1 MAPSL
6 DLLATRLPLVARLI
20 AENDLTAHDRQN
32 IRSLLI
38 AAYPQY
44 EHLWTQHD
52 FWGGP
57 AEYRLLLLERTGR
70 LAAHLGFARR
80 LIKVGETPLLIT
92 GIGAVAVLPDL
103 QGQQVGHQLLRDLRQ
118 CLCIDL
124 PVDFGFLQCRDAVV
138 GFYAKAGFRRV
149 GQQVR
154 SFDPDNRLWQ
164 IDDAAAMVL
173 PAKAPIDAWPTHG
186 LIDLMGMP
194 W

>member
-1 MAPSL
+1 MATSL
-6 DLLATRLPLVARLI
+6 DLLPTRLPLVARLI
-20 AENDLTAHDRQN
+20 GENDLTAHDRQN
-32 IRSLLI
+32 IRTLLA

-44 EHLWTQHD
+44 EHLWTHHD

-57 AEYRLLLLERTGR
+57 AEHRLLLLERTGR

-80 LIKVGETPLLIT
+80 LIKVGETTLLVA

-103 QGQQVGHQLLRDLRQ
+103 QGQQVGRQLLRDLRR

-138 GFYAKAGFRRV
+138 GFYAKAGFSRV
-149 GQQVR
+149 SQQVR
-154 SFDPDNRLWQ
+154 SFDPDKRLWQ

-173 PAKAPIDAWPTHG
+173 PAKAPIGAWPAHG

>member
-1 MAPSL
+1 MI
-6 DLLATRLPLVARLI
+6 ARLV

-32 IRSLLI
+32 IRTLLT

-44 EHLWTQHD
+44 AHLWMQQD

-80 LIKVGETPLLIT
+80 LITVGESPFLVA

-103 QGQQVGHQLLRDLRQ
+103 QGQQVGRQLLRDLRQ
-118 CLCIDL
+118 VLCTDL

-138 GFYAKAGFRRV
+138 GFYVKAGFSRIA
-149 GQQVR
+149 QQVR
-154 SFDPDNRLWQ
+154 SFDPDKRLWQ

-173 PAKAPIDAWPTHG
+173 PARASIDVWPAQG
-186 LIDLMGMP
+186 IVDLMGMP